1 MSFHMHVCC
10 QYLPACCQK
19 QQLTVRLSMR
29 LFPQCD
35 IRLKVILYT
44 EICMYLLSLE
54 CPSPLLGGIRKES
67 WEPRFLVCCDPIT
80 RADSKQVH
88 TQTFQRVAEKFP
100 AENIM
105 T

>member
-1 MSFHMHVCC
+1 M
-10 QYLPACCQK
+10 LPET
-19 QQLTVRLSMR
+19 TVDSKAEHEAVSR
-29 LFPQCD
+29 CD

-100 AENIM
+100 AENSRMCMYI
-105 T
+105 TECK